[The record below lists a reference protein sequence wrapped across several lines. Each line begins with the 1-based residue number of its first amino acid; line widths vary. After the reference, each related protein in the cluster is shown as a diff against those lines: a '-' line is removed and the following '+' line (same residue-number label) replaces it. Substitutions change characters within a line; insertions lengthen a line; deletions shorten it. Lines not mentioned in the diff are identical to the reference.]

1 MPRAFAVGK
10 LPPAILERMLASI
23 PLEDERVR
31 IGPQLGEDAAAIAFD
46 DVYLVAKTD
55 PITFATEHIGWYAV
69 HINANDVA
77 VMGARPRWF
86 LAALL
91 LPEGQTDATLVE
103 GIFHDMVNACREL
116 GITLCG
122 GHTEITYGL
131 DRPVIV
137 GHMLG
142 EAPRERLVHK
152 RMEVGDRILLTKGVA
167 IEGTAILAREK
178 AQELSACEAT
188 LLARARRFLFDPGIS
203 VVREALRAVAVARV
217 HAMHDPTEGG
227 VIGGLCELAA
237 AGGMGMHIWRDRIRV
252 LPETEIFC
260 RHLGLDPLRLIASG
274 ALLIVAPPDQCPT
287 ILEALRQEGIEA
299 AEIGEVRERSYGLKM
314 EMKDTLVELAFPE
327 RDEIARIFEVTPSES
342 RSSSIEAL
350 PFTRDSRRPHAPT
363 GSYED
368 LPEAK
373 PRPSP

>member
-10 LPPAILERMLASI
+10 LPPGILERMLAII
-23 PLEDERVR
+23 PIEDERVR
-31 IGPQLGEDAAAIAFD
+31 VGPRLGEDAAAIAFD
-46 DVYLVAKTD
+46 DAYLVVKTD

-86 LAALL
+86 LAAVL
-91 LPEGQTDATLVE
+91 LPERQTDADLVE
-103 GIFHDMVNACREL
+103 RIFQDMVSACREL

-131 DRPVIV
+131 DRPVVV

-142 EAPRERLVHK
+142 EVPRERLVQK

-178 AQELSACEAT
+178 ALELSGCEAT

-237 AGGMGMHIWRDRIRV
+237 AGGMGMHIWRDRIRI

-274 ALLIVAPPDQCPT
+274 ALLIVAPPDQCPA
-287 ILEALRQEGIEA
+287 IIEALRQEGIEA
-299 AEIGEVRERSYGLKM
+299 TEIGEVKERSYGLKM
-314 EMKDTLVELAFPE
+314 EVDGELVEIAFPE
-327 RDEIARIFEVTPSES
+327 RDEIARIFEVAPLEPREIST
-342 RSSSIEAL
+342 EASK
-350 PFTRDSRRPHAPT
+350 FER
-363 GSYED
+363 GS
-368 LPEAK
+368 
-373 PRPSP
+373 